1 MYKNRFDVLSAWT
14 CYVRPAIYFFQRPN
28 RGQNS
33 HYMKLINET
42 NVQSAYLFKETA
54 ADITGLAGCCFS
66 GRRNE
71 SSMRKKAILNRN
83 KTNTNLR
90 KDLCLVL
97 KSGSKTVNIWANDL
111 SFPVCKNWPFYILH
125 LKVPPLYILTHT
137 RRTST
142 RSVWREAY
150 SVTNPL

>member
-54 ADITGLAGCCFS
+54 ADITELAGCCFFRATKWEQHAEEGDS
-66 GRRNE
+66 Q
-71 SSMRKKAILNRN
+71 SKQN
-83 KTNTNLR
+83 KH
-90 KDLCLVL
+90 
-97 KSGSKTVNIWANDL
+97 KSAQG
-111 SFPVCKNWPFYILH
+111 
-125 LKVPPLYILTHT
+125 PLP
-137 RRTST
+137 R
-142 RSVWREAY
+142 
-150 SVTNPL
+150 P

>member
-54 ADITGLAGCCFS
+54 ADITELAGCCFS

-83 KTNTNLR
+83 KTNPNLR

-97 KSGSKTVNIWANDL
+97 KFGSKTVNI
-111 SFPVCKNWPFYILH
+111 
-125 LKVPPLYILTHT
+125 
-137 RRTST
+137 
-142 RSVWREAY
+142 
-150 SVTNPL
+150 